1 MAFVLQNSRYREVI
15 TNFAREQGYRS
26 NVTRDEMESILK
38 QCKDAK
44 LIPRGART
52 ASLLNCWV
60 EDEEEEEE
68 VESPKRQRDE
78 EDEEDDVSRV
88 VLMCAAVYPMA
99 KSEGNLKLARKCYE
113 RAADLLESYFDK
125 QNAEDDE
132 DEDFIGS
139 DEHQVEEEEEEE
151 EAKPLRITVEPM
163 FVTVGTRFNMLH
175 PGVDAQDRL
184 IEVGAKA
191 LRYYIDTYNEMPKK
205 KRGSGSYN
213 YPLSRCAETVDR
225 AIREVM
231 QD

>member
-15 TNFAREQGYRS
+15 TNYARDQGYRS

-44 LIPRGART
+44 LIPRGAHT

-60 EDEEEEEE
+60 EEEEEEEEE
-68 VESPKRQRDE
+68 VESPKHQRDE
-78 EDEEDDVSRV
+78 EDEDDDVSRV
-88 VLMCAAVYPMA
+88 VLMCATVYPMV

-132 DEDFIGS
+132 DEDFIAS
-139 DEHQVEEEEEEE
+139 DEK
-151 EAKPLRITVEPM
+151 EAEPLRITVEPM

>member
-1 MAFVLQNSRYREVI
+1 MGERISLAFVLQNSRYREVI

-26 NVTRDEMESILK
+26 NVTRGEMESILK

-99 KSEGNLKLARKCYE
+99 KSEGNLNLARKCYE
-113 RAADLLESYFDK
+113 RAADLLGPLLG
-125 QNAEDDE
+125 DE
-132 DEDFIGS
+132 DEDEEDEDFVGS
-139 DEHQVEEEEEEE
+139 DEKEEEE
-151 EAKPLRITVEPM
+151 KPM

>member
-44 LIPRGART
+44 LIPRGAHT

-60 EDEEEEEE
+60 EEEEEEEE

-113 RAADLLESYFDK
+113 RAADLLGPLLG
-125 QNAEDDE
+125 DE
-132 DEDFIGS
+132 DEDEEDEDFVGS
-139 DEHQVEEEEEEE
+139 DEKEEEE
-151 EAKPLRITVEPM
+151 KPM

-213 YPLSRCAETVDR
+213 YPLSRCTETVDR